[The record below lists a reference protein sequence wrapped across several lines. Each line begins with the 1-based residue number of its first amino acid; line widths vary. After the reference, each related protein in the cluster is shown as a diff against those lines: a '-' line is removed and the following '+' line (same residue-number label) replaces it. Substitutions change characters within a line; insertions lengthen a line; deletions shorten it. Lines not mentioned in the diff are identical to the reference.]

1 MRAPALVT
9 DIRPGARPEGRC
21 ASRVEALLAGQVRGA
36 VTGPLGPGVG
46 GGEHP
51 GADRQALAAGAQRV
65 AGAVEALV
73 VGADAGGQDALGAVR
88 MQADRLGE
96 RSDPAR
102 AERRP
107 PARARAR
114 AGHPRTQYWS
124 RAPSPRPPPGQNH
137 KTRRTA
143 TRPWQTD
150 PIPGQAEDQH
160 TRPRSYAQLSHVA

>member
-21 ASRVEALLAGQVRGA
+21 ACRVEALLAGQVRGA

-73 VGADAGGQDALGAVR
+73 VGADAGGQASEGRTRAR
-88 MQADRLGE
+88 MGWAGE
-96 RSDPAR
+96 RC
-102 AERRP
+102 RR
-107 PARARAR
+107 
-114 AGHPRTQYWS
+114 
-124 RAPSPRPPPGQNH
+124 
-137 KTRRTA
+137 
-143 TRPWQTD
+143 
-150 PIPGQAEDQH
+150 
-160 TRPRSYAQLSHVA
+160 